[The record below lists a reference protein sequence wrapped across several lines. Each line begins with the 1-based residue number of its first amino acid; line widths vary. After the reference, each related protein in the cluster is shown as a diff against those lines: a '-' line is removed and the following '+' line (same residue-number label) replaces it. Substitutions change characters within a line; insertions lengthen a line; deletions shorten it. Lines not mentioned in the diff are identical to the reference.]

1 MRNLPSILRDLCG
14 RIARMVGM
22 CIHTL
27 CITPATSFQRLPASP
42 PEFWPRTFSR
52 LAAESCQPLVTN
64 IRKKKEFVIVLLIE
78 GEQDKAAMFAEFW
91 KNDILTQGGD
101 ILKMLEIFVDMA
113 QFGYFSSLYKL
124 LAGLRMLLF

>member
-27 CITPATSFQRLPASP
+27 CITPATSFLRLPASP

-91 KNDILTQGGD
+91 KNDILT
-101 ILKMLEIFVDMA
+101 
-113 QFGYFSSLYKL
+113 
-124 LAGLRMLLF
+124 